1 MFEGIEFLNK
11 EFFWLLLVLPLAI
24 LWYVFKHNK
33 QTAELKISSIK
44 GFKVTN
50 SVLPKF
56 KHVLFALRL
65 LALGLLIMALARPR
79 TVDVS
84 TKTKTTRG
92 IDIVMA
98 IDVSA
103 SMLAKD
109 LRPNRLEA
117 LKNVAAEFIKGRPN
131 DRIGLVEYAG
141 ESYTKTPIT
150 SDKSI
155 VLRSLKE
162 IRYNTVIEGGTAIGM
177 GLATS
182 VNRLKD
188 SKAKSKVIIL
198 LTDGV
203 NNSGFID
210 PKIASELAVEY
221 GIKVYTIGLGTNGMA
236 LSPVAIDPRT
246 GDFQY
251 GRIQVEIDE
260 VLLKEIAE
268 VTGGE
273 YFRATNNKKLED
285 IYEEIN
291 KLEKT
296 EIEEFKYYNYDEKYR
311 PLVILAGL
319 MLLLEFLLRNTIFRS
334 FV

>member
-11 EFFWLLLVLPLAI
+11 PFFWLLTLLPLAI
-24 LWYVFKHNK
+24 VWYIFKQNK
-33 QTAELKISSIK
+33 QTAELKISSLK
-44 GFKVTN
+44 GFKVTK
-50 SVLPKF
+50 SWLPKL
-56 KHVLFALRL
+56 KHLLFALRL
-65 LALGLLIMALARPR
+65 IALAFLITALARPR

-98 IDVSA
+98 IDLSA

-109 LRPNRLEA
+109 LKPNRLEA
-117 LKNVAAEFIKGRPN
+117 LKTVAADFIKGRPN
-131 DRIGLVEYAG
+131 DRIGIVEYAG

-150 SDKSI
+150 SDKAI
-155 VLRSLKE
+155 VLRSLKDVK
-162 IRYNTVIEGGTAIGM
+162 YNSIIEGGTAIGM

-203 NNSGFID
+203 NNSGSIN
-210 PKIASELAVEY
+210 PKIASELAVEF
-221 GIKVYTIGLGTNGMA
+221 GIKTYTVGIGTNGMA
-236 LSPVAIDPRT
+236 LSPIDIMSNGQFR
-246 GDFQY
+246 Y
-251 GRIQVEIDE
+251 GRVPVEIDE
-260 VLLKEIAE
+260 KLLKEIAQ
-268 VTGGE
+268 VTGGK
-273 YFRATNNKKLED
+273 YFRATNNSKLAA
-285 IYEEIN
+285 IYDEIN

-296 EIEEFKYYNYDEKYR
+296 EIEEFKFYNYEEKFR
-311 PLVILAGL
+311 FFVWIAGL
-319 MLLLEFLLRNTIFRS
+319 TLLLELLLRYTIFRS

>member
-1 MFEGIEFLNK
+1 MFEGIEFVNK
-11 EFFWLLLVLPLAI
+11 EFFWLLLLLPLAV
-24 LWYVFKHNK
+24 LWYMFKYNK
-33 QTAELKISSIK
+33 QTAELKISSTR
-44 GFKVTN
+44 GFKTAN
-50 SVLPKF
+50 SWLPRF
-56 KHVLFALRL
+56 KHLLFVLRM
-65 LALGLLIMALARPR
+65 LALALLITALARPR
-79 TVDVS
+79 TSDES

-109 LRPNRLEA
+109 LVPNRLQA
-117 LKNVAAEFIKGRPN
+117 LKKVASQFIRERPN

-141 ESYTKTPIT
+141 ESYTRTPIT
-150 SDKSI
+150 SDKAI
-155 VLRSLKE
+155 VLQSLNDIK
-162 IRYNTVIEGGTAIGM
+162 YNTIIEGGTAIGT
-177 GLATS
+177 GLATA
-182 VNRLKD
+182 VNRIKD

-210 PKIASELAVEY
+210 PKIASELAKEY

-236 LSPVAIDPRT
+236 LSPVALMPN
-246 GDFQY
+246 GDFKY
-251 GRIQVEIDE
+251 ARVQVEIDE
-260 VLLKEIAE
+260 DLLKEIAN
-268 VTGGE
+268 VTGGK
-273 YFRATNNKKLED
+273 YFRATNNRKLAE
-285 IYEEIN
+285 IYDEIN

-296 EIEEFKYYNYDEKYR
+296 DIEEIKYTTYQEKYR

-319 MLLLEFLLRNTIFRS
+319 FLLIEWLLRNTIFKS

>member
-1 MFEGIEFLNK
+1 MMFEGIEFLNK
-11 EFFWLLLVLPLAI
+11 EFFWLLLLLPLAI
-24 LWYVFKHNK
+24 LWYVFKFQK
-33 QTAELKISSIK
+33 QTAELKISSLK
-44 GFKVTN
+44 GFKVTP
-50 SVLPKF
+50 SILPKF
-56 KHVLFALRL
+56 RHFLFLLRL
-65 LALGLLIMALARPR
+65 LVLAALITALARPR

-103 SMLAKD
+103 SMLARD
-109 LRPNRLEA
+109 LKPNRLEA
-117 LKNVAAEFIKGRPN
+117 LKEVAAEFIKGRPN

-150 SDKSI
+150 SDKAI
-155 VLRSLKE
+155 VLRSLDD
-162 IRYNTVIEGGTAIGM
+162 IQYNTIIEGGTAIGM

-188 SKAKSKVIIL
+188 SKAISKVIIL

-203 NNSGFID
+203 NNTGFID

-236 LSPVAIDPRT
+236 LSPI
-246 GDFQY
+246 GIKNNNQFQY
-251 GRIQVEIDE
+251 GRVQVEIDE
-260 VLLKEIAE
+260 ELLKEIADA
-268 VTGGE
+268 TGGK
-273 YFRATNNKKLED
+273 YFRATNNQKLAE

-296 EIEEFKYYNYDEKYR
+296 EIEEFKYYNYEEKYR

-319 MLLLEFLLRNTIFRS
+319 LLCLELLMRVTIFRS
-334 FV
+334 FI

>member
-1 MFEGIEFLNK
+1 MLEGIEFLNK
-11 EFFWLLLVLPLAI
+11 EWFWLFLLLPVALV
-24 LWYVFKHNK
+24 WYLFTRKK
-33 QTAELKISSIK
+33 QTAELKISSVK
-44 GFKVTN
+44 GFKLTKSWLVD
-50 SVLPKF
+50 F
-56 KHVLFALRL
+56 KPVLFILRL
-65 LALGLLIMALARPR
+65 LALGLLITALARPR

-84 TKTKTTRG
+84 SKTKTTRG

-109 LRPNRLEA
+109 LLPNRLEA
-117 LKNVAAEFIKGRPN
+117 LKKVAAQFIQGRPN

-150 SDKSI
+150 SDKAI
-155 VLRSLKE
+155 VLRSLRDIK
-162 IRYNTVIEGGTAIGM
+162 YNTIIEGGTAIGM

-221 GIKVYTIGLGTNGMA
+221 GIKTYTIGLGTNEMA
-236 LSPVAIDPRT
+236 LSPIAIKPN
-246 GDFQY
+246 GSFQY
-251 GRIQVEIDE
+251 GRVQVEIDE
-260 VLLKEIAE
+260 DLLKEIAE
-268 VTGGE
+268 VTGGK

-285 IYEEIN
+285 IYSEIN

-296 EIEEFKYYNYDEKYR
+296 EIEEFKFYNYEEKYR

-319 MLLLEFLLRNTIFRS
+319 LILLELVLRSTIFRS

>member
-1 MFEGIEFLNK
+1 MLEGIEFLNK
-11 EFFWLLLVLPLAI
+11 ELFWFMMLLPVAI
-24 LWYVFKHNK
+24 LWYVFKYKK
-33 QTAELKISSIK
+33 QTAELKISSLK
-44 GFKVTN
+44 GFKISN
-50 SVLPKF
+50 SWLPKI
-56 KHVLFALRL
+56 KHFLFVLRL
-65 LALGLLIMALARPR
+65 LALALLITALARPR

-84 TKTKTTRG
+84 TKTKTTKG

-109 LRPNRLEA
+109 LAPNRLEA
-117 LKNVAAEFIKGRPN
+117 LKDVASEFIKGRPN

-150 SDKSI
+150 SDKAI
-155 VLRSLKE
+155 VLRSLKD
-162 IRYNTVIEGGTAIGM
+162 IKYNTIIEGGTAIGM

-221 GIKVYTIGLGTNGMA
+221 GIKTYTIGIGTNGMA
-236 LSPVAIDPRT
+236 LSPINILPN
-246 GDFQY
+246 GNFQY
-251 GRIQVEIDE
+251 ARVPVEIDE
-260 VLLKEIAE
+260 DLLKEIAS
-268 VTGGE
+268 VTGGK
-273 YFRATNNKKLED
+273 YFRATNNKKLAE
-285 IYEEIN
+285 IYDEIN

-296 EIEEFKYYNYDEKYR
+296 DIEEFKFYNYEEKYR
-311 PLVILAGL
+311 PLVLLAGL
-319 MLLLEFLLRNTIFRS
+319 LLLIELLGRITIFRS
-334 FV
+334 FI

>member
-1 MFEGIEFLNK
+1 MFEGIEFVNK
-11 EFFWLLLVLPLAI
+11 QFFWLLLLLPIAL
-24 LWYVFKHNK
+24 LWYFLKQNK
-33 QTAELKISSIK
+33 QTAELNISSLK
-44 GFKVTN
+44 GFQITN
-50 SVLPKF
+50 SLLPKF
-56 KHVLFALRL
+56 KHLLFVLRL
-65 LALGLLIMALARPR
+65 MALAFIITALARPQ

-92 IDIVMA
+92 IDIVIA

-109 LRPNRLEA
+109 LKPNRLDA
-117 LKNVAAEFIKGRPN
+117 LKAVAAEFINGRPN

-155 VLRSLKE
+155 VLRSLRGIE
-162 IRYNTVIEGGTAIGM
+162 YNTIIEGGTAIGM

-210 PKIASELAVEY
+210 PKMASDLAVEY
-221 GIKVYTIGLGTNGMA
+221 SIKTYTIGLGTNGMA
-236 LSPVAIDPRT
+236 LSPIAIKPN
-246 GDFQY
+246 GSFQY
-251 GRIQVEIDE
+251 GRVQVEIDE
-260 VLLKEIAE
+260 ELLKEIADA
-268 VTGGE
+268 TGGK
-273 YFRATNNKKLED
+273 YFRATNNQKLKE
-285 IYEEIN
+285 IYKEIN

-296 EIEEFKYYNYDEKYR
+296 DVEEFKFYNYEEKFR
-311 PLVILAGL
+311 PLVLLAG
-319 MLLLEFLLRNTIFRS
+319 MLLLLEIMLRFTIFRS

>member
-1 MFEGIEFLNK
+1 MLEGIEFLNK
-11 EFFWLLLVLPLAI
+11 QLFWLLLILPVAL
-24 LWYVFKHNK
+24 LWYIFRHKK
-33 QTAELKISSIK
+33 QTAELRISSLK
-44 GFKVTN
+44 GFKATP
-50 SVLPKF
+50 SLLPKL
-56 KHVLFALRL
+56 KHLLFLFRMVA
-65 LALGLLIMALARPR
+65 LALLITALARPQ

-84 TKTKTTRG
+84 TRTKTTRG
-92 IDIVMA
+92 IDIIMA

-109 LRPNRLEA
+109 LKPNRLEA
-117 LKNVAAEFIKGRPN
+117 LKNVAAEFIRDRPN

-162 IRYNTVIEGGTAIGM
+162 IKYNTIIVGGTAIGM
-177 GLATS
+177 GLATA

-203 NNSGFID
+203 NNAGFID
-210 PKIASELAVEY
+210 PNTASELAVEY
-221 GIKVYTIGLGTNGMA
+221 GIKTYTIGLGTNGMA
-236 LSPVAIDPRT
+236 LSPVAWTKD
-246 GDFQY
+246 GNFQY
-251 GRIQVEIDE
+251 DRVQVEIDE
-260 VLLKEIAE
+260 DLLKEIAE

-273 YFRATNNKKLED
+273 YFRATDNKKLKE
-285 IYEEIN
+285 IYKEID

-296 EIEEFKYYNYDEKYR
+296 DVEEFKYYNYEEKYR
-311 PLVILAGL
+311 PLVLLAGL
-319 MLLLEFLLRNTIFRS
+319 LLVMELLLRFTVFRS

>member
-11 EFFWLLLVLPLAI
+11 QFFWLFLILPLAVF
-24 LWYVFKHNK
+24 WYIFKYK
-33 QTAELKISSIK
+33 RQTAELKISSLK
-44 GFKVTN
+44 GFKMT
-50 SVLPKF
+50 SSILPVLR
-56 KHVLFALRL
+56 HSLFALRL
-65 LALGLLIMALARPR
+65 LALAFLITALARPR

-84 TKTKTTRG
+84 SKTKTTRG

-109 LRPNRLEA
+109 LKPNRLEA
-117 LKNVAAEFIKGRPN
+117 LKSVASDFIKGRPN

-141 ESYTKTPIT
+141 EAYTRTPIT
-150 SDKSI
+150 SDKAI
-155 VLRSLKE
+155 VIRSLRDVK
-162 IRYNTVIEGGTAIGM
+162 YNTIIEGGTAIGM
-177 GLATS
+177 GLATA

-203 NNSGFID
+203 NNTGQID
-210 PKIASELAVEY
+210 PKIASDLAVEF

-236 LSPVAIDPRT
+236 LSPVALNRD
-246 GDFQY
+246 GSFQY
-251 GRIQVEIDE
+251 GMANVEIDE
-260 VLLKEIAE
+260 NLLKEIATS
-268 VTGGE
+268 TGGL
-273 YFRATNNKKLED
+273 YFRATNNKKLEE
-285 IYEEIN
+285 IYDEIN

-296 EIEEFKYYNYDEKYR
+296 EIEEFKYYNYQEKYR
-311 PLVILAGL
+311 PLVMIAGL
-319 MLLLEFLLRNTIFRS
+319 LFLFELLLRVTVFRS

>member
-11 EFFWLLLVLPLAI
+11 ELFWVLLALPLAI
-24 LWYVFKHNK
+24 TWYVFKQKK
-33 QTAELKISSIK
+33 QTAELKISSLK
-44 GFKVTN
+44 GFKIG
-50 SVLPKF
+50 SSWLPKL
-56 KHVLFALRL
+56 KHALFALRL
-65 LALGLLIMALARPR
+65 IALALLITALARPQ

-109 LRPNRLEA
+109 LKPNRLEA
-117 LKNVAAEFIKGRPN
+117 LKVVAADFIQGRPN

-141 ESYTKTPIT
+141 EAYTKTPIT

-155 VLRSLKE
+155 VVNSLRD
-162 IRYNTVIEGGTAIGM
+162 IRYNTIIEGGTAIGM

-188 SKAKSKVIIL
+188 SKAISKVIIL

-203 NNSGFID
+203 NNSGQID
-210 PKIASELAVEY
+210 PKTASDLAVEF
-221 GIKVYTIGLGTNGMA
+221 GIKTYSIGLGTNGMA
-236 LSPVAIDPRT
+236 LSPVRIID
-246 GDFQY
+246 GKFQY
-251 GRIQVEIDE
+251 ARVQVEIDE
-260 VLLKEIAE
+260 KLLQEIAE
-268 VTGGE
+268 VTGGQ
-273 YFRATNNKKLED
+273 YFRATDNQSLKE
-285 IYEEIN
+285 IYKEID

-296 EIEEFKYYNYDEKYR
+296 DVEEFKYYNYEEKFR
-311 PLVILAGL
+311 PLVLLAGL
-319 MLLLEFLLRNTIFRS
+319 LLMLELLLRFTVFRS

>member
-1 MFEGIEFLNK
+1 MFEGLEFLNK
-11 EFFWLLLVLPLAI
+11 GFFWFLLVIPLTV
-24 LWYVFKHNK
+24 LWYVLTYKR
-33 QTAELKISSIK
+33 QTAELKMPTLK
-44 GFKVTN
+44 GFKVTY
-50 SVLPKF
+50 SIRPKLRHALFVLRM
-56 KHVLFALRL
+56 VAL
-65 LALGLLIMALARPR
+65 ALLIMALARPQS
-79 TVDVS
+79 VDVS

-109 LRPNRLEA
+109 LSPNRLEA
-117 LKNVAAEFIKGRPN
+117 LKDVAADFIKDRPN

-150 SDKSI
+150 SDKAI
-155 VLRSLKE
+155 VLRSLKS
-162 IRYNTVIEGGTAIGM
+162 IKYNTIIEGGTAIGM
-177 GLATS
+177 GLATA

-188 SKAKSKVIIL
+188 SKAASKVIIL

-221 GIKVYTIGLGTNGMA
+221 GIKTYTIGLGTNGMA
-236 LSPVAIDPRT
+236 LSPVAILPN
-246 GDFQY
+246 GNFQY

-268 VTGGE
+268 ATGGK
-273 YFRATNNKKLED
+273 YFRATDNEKLEA

-296 EIEEFKYYNYDEKYR
+296 EIEEFKFYNYDEKYR
-311 PLVILAGL
+311 FLVILAGI
-319 MLLLEFLLRNTIFRS
+319 LLLVELLLRNTVFRS

>member
-11 EFFWLLLVLPLAI
+11 EFFWLLLVLPLAV
-24 LWYVFKHNK
+24 LWYIFKHQK
-33 QTAELKISSIK
+33 QTAELKISSLK

-50 SVLPKF
+50 SWLPKLR
-56 KHVLFALRL
+56 HVLFALRL
-65 LALGLLIMALARPR
+65 LALALLITALARPQS
-79 TVDVS
+79 VDVS
-84 TKTKTTRG
+84 TRTKTTRG

-109 LRPNRLEA
+109 LSPNRLEA
-117 LKNVAAEFIKGRPN
+117 LKKVAADFIMGRPN

-150 SDKSI
+150 SDKGI
-155 VLRSLKE
+155 VLRSLKS
-162 IRYNTVIEGGTAIGM
+162 IKYNTIIEGGTAIGM

-188 SKAKSKVIIL
+188 SKATSKVIIL

-221 GIKVYTIGLGTNGMA
+221 GIKTYTIGLGTNGMA
-236 LSPVAIDPRT
+236 LSPVAILPN
-246 GDFQY
+246 GNFQY

-260 VLLKEIAE
+260 DLLKEIAE
-268 VTGGE
+268 ATGGR
-273 YFRATNNKKLED
+273 YFRATNNKKLEE

-296 EIEEFKYYNYDEKYR
+296 EVEEFKFYNYDEKYR
-311 PLVILAGL
+311 SLVILAGL
-319 MLLLEFLLRNTIFRS
+319 LLLMELLLRFTVFRS

>member
-1 MFEGIEFLNK
+1 MMFDTIEFLNK
-11 EFFWLLLVLPLAI
+11 EFFWLLLALPIAI
-24 LWYVFKHNK
+24 LWYVFKYNK

-44 GFKVTN
+44 GFKSSSAIWTK
-50 SVLPKF
+50 LR
-56 KHVLFALRL
+56 HVLFVLRL
-65 LALGLLIMALARPR
+65 IALALLITALARPR

-84 TKTKTTRG
+84 TKTRTTRG

-117 LKNVAAEFIKGRPN
+117 LKEVAADFINGRPN

-141 ESYTKTPIT
+141 EAYTKTPIT

-155 VLRSLKE
+155 VLRSLRDIK
-162 IRYNTVIEGGTAIGM
+162 YNTIIESGTAIGM
-177 GLATS
+177 GLATA

-188 SKAKSKVIIL
+188 SRAKSKVIIL

-221 GIKVYTIGLGTNGMA
+221 GIKTYTIGLGTNGMA
-236 LSPVAIDPRT
+236 LSPIGINPNGSFR
-246 GDFQY
+246 Y
-251 GRIQVEIDE
+251 GRQQVEIDE
-260 VLLKEIAE
+260 DLLKEIAE
-268 VTGGE
+268 VTGGK
-273 YFRATNNKKLED
+273 YFRATNNEKLAE
-285 IYEEIN
+285 IYKEIN

-296 EIEEFKYYNYDEKYR
+296 EVEEKKYYNYDEKYR

-319 MLLLEFLLRNTIFRS
+319 LLLIELVLRNTIFRS

>member
-1 MFEGIEFLNK
+1 MFENIEFLNK
-11 EFFWLLLVLPLAI
+11 ELFWFLLLIPIAI
-24 LWYVFKHNK
+24 VWYALKYNR
-33 QTAELKISSIK
+33 QTAELKISSVK
-44 GFKVTN
+44 GFKT
-50 SVLPKF
+50 SSSFWTKF
-56 KHVLFALRL
+56 RHILFALRL
-65 LALGLLIMALARPR
+65 IALALLVTALARPR

-92 IDIVMA
+92 IDIVMS

-109 LRPNRLEA
+109 LLPNRLEA
-117 LKNVAAEFIKGRPN
+117 LKEVAADFINGRPN

-141 ESYTKTPIT
+141 EAYTKTPIT

-155 VLRSLKE
+155 VQRSLRDIK
-162 IRYNTVIEGGTAIGM
+162 YNTIIEGGTAIGM

-221 GIKVYTIGLGTNGMA
+221 GVKVYTIGLGTNGMA
-236 LSPVAIDPRT
+236 LSPIAINPNGSFR
-246 GDFQY
+246 Y
-251 GRIQVEIDE
+251 GRQKVEIDE
-260 VLLKEIAE
+260 DLLNEIAD
-268 VTGGE
+268 VTGGK
-273 YFRATNNKKLED
+273 YFRATNNKKLAE

-296 EIEEFKYYNYDEKYR
+296 EVEEKKYYNYDEKYR
-311 PLVILAGL
+311 PLVLLAGL
-319 MLLLEFLLRNTIFRS
+319 LLLFEILLRNTIFRS

>member
-11 EFFWLLLVLPLAI
+11 EFFWLLLLLPLAL
-24 LWYVFKHNK
+24 LWYFFKNKK
-33 QTAELKISSIK
+33 QTAELKISSLK

-50 SVLPKF
+50 SWLPKV

-65 LALGLLIMALARPR
+65 IALTFLIIAIARPR

-109 LRPNRLEA
+109 LQPNRLQA
-117 LKNVAAEFIKGRPN
+117 LKKVAAEFIKGRPN
-131 DRIGLVEYAG
+131 DRIGIVEYAG

-150 SDKSI
+150 SDKNI
-155 VLRSLKE
+155 VLQALND
-162 IRYNTVIEGGTAIGM
+162 IRFNKIIEGGTAIGM
-177 GLATS
+177 GLGTS

-203 NNSGFID
+203 NNSGAMN
-210 PKIASELAVEY
+210 PKIASELAVEF
-221 GIKVYTIGLGTNGMA
+221 GIKTYTIGLGTNGMA
-236 LSPVAIDPRT
+236 LSPI
-246 GDFQY
+246 GIKQNGQFQY
-251 GRIQVEIDE
+251 GRVKVEIDE
-260 VLLKEIAE
+260 ALLKEIAD
-268 VTGGE
+268 VTGGK
-273 YFRATNNKKLED
+273 YFRATNNKKLAE
-285 IYEEIN
+285 IYDEIN

-296 EIEEFKYYNYDEKYR
+296 EIEEFKFYNYEEKFR
-311 PLVILAGL
+311 WFVWGAGI
-319 MLLLEFLLRNTIFRS
+319 LLLFELLLRITVFRS

>member
-1 MFEGIEFLNK
+1 MLEGIEFLNK
-11 EFFWLLLVLPLAI
+11 QMFWVFLILPIVI
-24 LWYVFKHNK
+24 LWYVLKHKK
-33 QTAELKISSIK
+33 QTAEFKISSIK
-44 GFKVTN
+44 GFKTGN
-50 SVLPKF
+50 SWLPKL
-56 KHVLFALRL
+56 KHLMFALRL
-65 LALGLLIMALARPR
+65 CALALLILALARPQ

-109 LRPNRLEA
+109 LKPNRLDA
-117 LKNVAAEFIKGRPN
+117 LKAVAAQFIKGRPN

-150 SDKSI
+150 SDKAI
-155 VLRSLKE
+155 VLRSLRDIK
-162 IRYNTVIEGGTAIGM
+162 YNTIIEGGTAIGM
-177 GLATS
+177 GLATA

-188 SKAKSKVIIL
+188 SKAKSKIIIL

-210 PKIASELAVEY
+210 PNTASELAAEY
-221 GIKVYTIGLGTNGMA
+221 GIKTYTIGLGTNGMA
-236 LSPVAIDPRT
+236 LSPIGQLPN
-246 GDFQY
+246 GNFQY
-251 GRIQVEIDE
+251 GRVQVEIDE
-260 VLLKEIAE
+260 DLLMEIADA
-268 VTGGE
+268 TGGK
-273 YFRATNNKKLED
+273 YFRATDNKKLKE
-285 IYEEIN
+285 IYKEID

-296 EIEEFKYYNYDEKYR
+296 DVEEFKFYNYEEKFR
-311 PLVILAGL
+311 PLVLLAGL
-319 MLLLEFLLRNTIFRS
+319 LLIIELLLRFTIFRS

>member
-1 MFEGIEFLNK
+1 MFEGIEFVNK
-11 EFFWLLLVLPLAI
+11 EFFWLLLLLPLAI
-24 LWYVFKHNK
+24 LWYVLKHKK
-33 QTAELKISSIK
+33 QTAELKISSLK
-44 GFKVTN
+44 GFKVTK
-50 SVLPKF
+50 SWLPKI
-56 KHVLFALRL
+56 KHLLFVFRL
-65 LALGLLIMALARPR
+65 LALALIITALARPQN
-79 TVDVS
+79 VDVS
-84 TKTKTTRG
+84 TRTKTTRG

-109 LRPNRLEA
+109 LLPNRLEA
-117 LKNVAAEFIKGRPN
+117 LKKVAAEFIKGRPN

-141 ESYTKTPIT
+141 ESYTRTPIT
-150 SDKSI
+150 SDKAI
-155 VLRSLKE
+155 ILRSLKD
-162 IRYNTVIEGGTAIGM
+162 IRYNTIIESGTAIGS
-177 GLATS
+177 GLATA

-221 GIKVYTIGLGTNGMA
+221 GIKVYTIGLGTNGTA
-236 LSPVAIDPRT
+236 LSPISILPN

-251 GRIQVEIDE
+251 GRVQVEIDE
-260 VLLKEIAE
+260 TLLKEIAD
-268 VTGGE
+268 VTGGK
-273 YFRATNNKKLED
+273 YFRATNNEKLKE
-285 IYEEIN
+285 IYGEIN

-296 EIEEFKYYNYDEKYR
+296 DIDEFKYYNYQEKFR
-311 PLVILAGL
+311 PLVLLAGL
-319 MLLLEFLLRNTIFRS
+319 LLLIEFLFRVTIFRS